1 MVQLCS
7 APPRRA
13 SQDILGCGGLG
24 FGDPGG
30 NSAEWFVFWTVLG
43 IPNFQVTQAMPK
55 SYGPSKA
62 PPAKPPSPKAA
73 PKRAAGWEKSQ
84 TTPQWKKVRREE

>member
-1 MVQLCS
+1 ML
-7 APPRRA
+7 RRISSGA
-13 SQDILGCGGLG
+13 GAWGLVIQVET
-24 FGDPGG
+24 
-30 NSAEWFVFWTVLG
+30 SAEWFVFWTVLG

-73 PKRAAGWEKSQ
+73 PKRAGGWEKSQ